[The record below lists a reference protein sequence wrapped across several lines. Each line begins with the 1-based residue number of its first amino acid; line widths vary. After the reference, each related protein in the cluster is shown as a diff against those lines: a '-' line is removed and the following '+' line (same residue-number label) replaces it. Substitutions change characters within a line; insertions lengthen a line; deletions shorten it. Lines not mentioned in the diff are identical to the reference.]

1 MSAPTDPD
9 GIPADR
15 SRRPLHAALFTTV
28 LLIAACGLVYELV
41 AGALASYLLGDSVTQ
56 FSTIIGT
63 YLFAMG
69 VGSWLSRFIVRG
81 LAARFVQIQLLVAV
95 VGGFSST
102 ALFLAF
108 AYTDGFRLLLY
119 VTVFV
124 IGTLVGLEIPLLMRL
139 LRGHFDF
146 RDVVAHVLTFDYLGA
161 LGASLLFPLLM
172 LPWLG
177 LARTALFFGLIN
189 AAVALWSCHLFRDVL
204 GARRILQAASLAV
217 LLALSAGMVW
227 AERLTRMAESS
238 LYADQIVFT
247 RDSPYQRIVLT
258 SWEDDLRLFL
268 DGHLQFSSRDE
279 YRYHESLVHPGLSA
293 LVGDAAGSAGAR
305 PGSDGPASLRVLVL
319 GGGDGMAVREALRY
333 PDIEVTLVELDPE
346 MTTLFANHSALTPL
360 NDGALRSHRVRI
372 VNQDAFVWL
381 TETGEVFDFVVADFP
396 DPSNYAVGKLFT
408 TAFYRLVGQHLS
420 DGGMLV
426 VQATSPMFAPRA
438 YWSIDE
444 TLRAAGFRT
453 WPYHVYVPSFGE
465 WGFVLA
471 GRGDFKPEGAEL
483 PVDLRFLTPR
493 ILPQL
498 FDFPLDMQPVAVEI
512 NTLDDPVLV
521 RYYEADWRRIQR

>member
-1 MSAPTDPD
+1 M
-9 GIPADR
+9 
-15 SRRPLHAALFTTV
+15 
-28 LLIAACGLVYELV
+28 

-102 ALFLAF
+102 GLFLAF

-161 LGASLLFPLLM
+161 LAASLLFPLLL

-189 AAVALWSCHLFRDVL
+189 AGVALWSCHLFRDAL
-204 GARRILQAASLAV
+204 GARRILQAASAAV
-217 LLALSAGMVW
+217 LLALSAGMIT

-247 RDSPYQRIVLT
+247 HDSKYQRIVLT
-258 SWEDDLRLFL
+258 AWQDDLRLFL

-279 YRYHESLVHPGLSA
+279 YRYHEALVHPGLAA
-293 LVGDAAGSAGAR
+293 LVGARGAAGDFGAR
-305 PGSDGPASLRVLVL
+305 APLRILVL
-319 GGGDGMAVREALRY
+319 GGGDGMAVREALKY
-333 PDIEVTLVELDPE
+333 PNVDVTLVELDPE
-346 MTTLFANHSALTPL
+346 MTTLFATHTALTPL
-360 NDGALRSHRVRI
+360 NDGALSSGRVRI
-372 VNQDAFVWL
+372 VNEDAFVWL
-381 TETGEVFDFVVADFP
+381 AGTEEIFDFVVADFP
-396 DPSNYAVGKLFT
+396 DPSNYAVGKLYT
-408 TAFYRLVGQHLS
+408 TAFYRLVRQHLS
-420 DGGMLV
+420 GEGMLV

-438 YWSIDE
+438 YWSIDG

-471 GRGDFKPEGAEL
+471 GPGDAWPGGARAAAGGAEL
-483 PVDLRFLTPR
+483 PSDLRFLTPR

-498 FDFPLDMQPVAVEI
+498 FDFPLDMQPVDVEA

-521 RYYEADWRRIQR
+521 RYYEGDWRRIQR

>member
-1 MSAPTDPD
+1 MDEGRTGPHDPGTPD
-9 GIPADR
+9 DR
-15 SRRPLHAALFTTV
+15 SRVPLHAALFTTV

-56 FSTIIGT
+56 FSTIIGA

-81 LAARFVQIQLLVAV
+81 LATRFVQIQLMVAV

-139 LRGHFDF
+139 LKDHFDF

-161 LGASLLFPLLM
+161 LAASLLFPLLM

-177 LARTALFFGLIN
+177 LARTALFFGLVN
-189 AAVALWSCHLFRDVL
+189 GAVALWSCHLFRERL
-204 GARRILQAASLAV
+204 GAPRLLQATSVAV
-217 LLALSAGMVW
+217 LAALGVGMVQ
-227 AERLTRMAESS
+227 AERLTRLAESS
-238 LYADQIVFT
+238 LYADQVVFT
-247 RDSPYQRIVLT
+247 RDSSYQRIVLT
-258 SWEDDLRLFL
+258 AWDDDLRLFL

-279 YRYHESLVHPGLSA
+279 YRYHEALVHPGLST
-293 LVGDAAGSAGAR
+293 L
-305 PGSDGPASLRVLVL
+305 DGPARVLIM

-333 PDIEVTLVELDPE
+333 PNVEVTLVELDPA
-346 MTTLFANHSALTPL
+346 MTTLFADHTVLAPL
-360 NDGALRSHRVRI
+360 NAGALRSDRVRI
-372 VNQDAFVWL
+372 VHQDAFVWL
-381 TETGEVFDFVVADFP
+381 AETDEVFDFIVADFP
-396 DPSNYAVGKLFT
+396 DPSSYSVGKLFT
-408 TAFYRLVGQHLS
+408 SAFYRLVSAHLAP
-420 DGGMLV
+420 DGLLA

-438 YWSIDE
+438 YWSIE
-444 TLRAAGFRT
+444 ATLRDAGYDT
-453 WPYHVYVPSFGE
+453 WPYHAYVPSFGE

-471 GRGDFKPEGAEL
+471 GRRPYDPRDGTLPEG
-483 PVDLRFLTPR
+483 LRFLTPS
-493 ILPQL
+493 LVPQL
-498 FDFPLDMQPVAVEI
+498 FDFPLDMQPVAAEV
-512 NTLDDPVLV
+512 NRLDDPVLV
-521 RYYEADWRRIQR
+521 RYYEQDWRRIQR

>member
-1 MSAPTDPD
+1 
-9 GIPADR
+9 
-15 SRRPLHAALFTTV
+15 
-28 LLIAACGLVYELV
+28 LV

-69 VGSWLSRFIVRG
+69 VGSWLSRFVVRG
-81 LAARFVQIQLLVAV
+81 LAARFVQVQLLLAV

-119 VTVFV
+119 VTVLV

-139 LRGHFDF
+139 LKGHFDF

-161 LGASLLFPLLM
+161 LVASLLFPLLM

-177 LARTALFFGLIN
+177 LARTSLLFGLVN
-189 AAVALWSCHLFRDVL
+189 AGVALWSCHLFRDAL
-204 GARRILQAASLAV
+204 GARRILQATSVAV
-217 LLALSAGMVW
+217 LLALSAGMVS

-238 LYADQIVFT
+238 LYADQVVFT
-247 RDSPYQRIVLT
+247 RDSRYQRIVLT
-258 SWEDDLRLFL
+258 ARQDDLRLFL
-268 DGHLQFSSRDE
+268 NGHLQFSSRDE
-279 YRYHESLVHPGLSA
+279 YRYHESLVHPGLAA
-293 LVGDAAGSAGAR
+293 LVGGLSD
-305 PGSDGPASLRVLVL
+305 PGRSIPLRVLVL
-319 GGGDGMAVREALRY
+319 GGGDGMAVREALKY
-333 PDIEVTLVELDPE
+333 PGVSVTLVELDPV
-346 MTTLFANHSALTPL
+346 MTTLFATHTALTPL
-360 NDGALRSHRVRI
+360 NEGALRSERVRI
-372 VNQDAFVWL
+372 VNADAFVWL
-381 TETGEVFDFVVADFP
+381 TETDEVFDFIVADFP
-396 DPSNYAVGKLFT
+396 DPSTYAVGKLYT
-408 TAFYRLVGQHLS
+408 TAFYRLVRQHLS
-420 DGGMLV
+420 DEGMFV

-465 WGFVLA
+465 WGFVLGREASRPA
-471 GRGDFKPEGAEL
+471 GARAQADGGASSDRDEVPAGEAAL
-483 PVDLRFLTPR
+483 PADLRFLTPR

-498 FDFPLDMQPVAVEI
+498 FEFPRDMQPVDVEA

-521 RYYEADWRRIQR
+521 RYYEADWRKIQP